1 MLSKHQKHFF
11 LVSGFWWLILI
22 FKICGKTYLKIN
34 WSVKTSLYRRHKG
47 AACSELKAPVEDD
60 EITTAKVVFFCV
72 YLIWCC

>member
-60 EITTAKVVFFCV
+60 EITTAKVVVFCV
-72 YLIWCC
+72 CLI